1 VDETLSDVF
10 KNEPPEH
17 EVQNWSNLFNLKPAN
32 QWVADAN
39 RRPAQKALFGDFWLE
54 GELAILFSDT
64 GRGKSTLAVQIAE
77 ALARG
82 IRIEP
87 MAEVP
92 PAQKV
97 LYFDFEMSEK
107 QFAERYS
114 CEVSP
119 DPRAKAE
126 PEAEETDETDERLR
140 AHYQFS
146 DNFLRAQAA
155 PHDELPSHYKTLTQ
169 FLQAS
174 FTELLRETGAKIVIV
189 DNITFLKGANVNA
202 SAAAQLMKA
211 LKHIKQFYG
220 ISILVLAHTPKRPF
234 TAPISINDLQ
244 GSNMLS
250 NFADSIFALGASN
263 QDRDLRY
270 LKQVKQRGTDVK
282 YDASNVMLFRRLK
295 AGTFLHFEFAG
306 YGSEREHLEWNY
318 EDADERRVKLK
329 ASAVQMNGLG
339 KSQRQIALA
348 LAVSPATV
356 NRFLKV
362 S

>member
-1 VDETLSDVF
+1 VSETLSEICQDDLSQ
-10 KNEPPEH
+10 H
-17 EVQNWSNLFNLKPAN
+17 EIQNWNNLFNLKPAN
-32 QWVADAN
+32 EWIADVEK
-39 RRPAQKALFGDFWLE
+39 RPLQKALFGDFWLE

-87 MAEVP
+87 MTEVP

-107 QFAERYS
+107 QFAARYS
-114 CEVSP
+114 AVTIE
-119 DPRAKAE
+119 DRAKAE
-126 PEAEETDETDERLR
+126 DAADESLR
-140 AHYQFS
+140 EHYQFS

-174 FTELLRETGAKIVIV
+174 FTELLRESGAKIVIV

-295 AGTFLHFEFAG
+295 SGTFLHFEFAG

-318 EDADERRVKLK
+318 EDAEERRVKLK